1 MKKRIITLAL
11 ATLTLG
17 MVACNNSQSATEAK
31 DTTGAIEAAA
41 VEEDNAILR
50 PDINN
55 IFGEWELVKVGQDSV
70 TAEIKATLNLSAEES
85 AFNAHISNNFSGKWA
100 QIERRPD
107 AIRFENVIR
116 TQMMGSDE
124 EMKIEDNFAKL
135 INDVRTFTS
144 TNTKLFLID
153 ENENILIEARR
164 IK

>member
-17 MVACNNSQSATEAK
+17 MAACNNSQSATETK
-31 DTTGAIEAAA
+31 DTAEAIEAAA
-41 VEEDNAILR
+41 VEEDNTILR

-55 IFGEWELVKVGQDSV
+55 IFGEWELVIVGQDSV

-85 AFNAHISNNFSGKWA
+85 AFSAHIANNFSGKWA

-124 EMKIEDNFAKL
+124 EMKIEDNFARL